1 MNLYTQK
8 KRWKFW
14 LFVSAVIAFV
24 AILYYSNLLL
34 KDIAREERTKVTL
47 WAEAVKH
54 KAELVNSTTE
64 FFDEIKIEEAKRATQ
79 LAKVLRKLY
88 EADLDEDLTFYVD
101 MLQNNKTIPLI
112 LTSRTGEIDNFINI
126 ELPPDCKNVSQIPDI
141 DGYTKMDLRYD
152 RNNYVT
158 MYYKESKIYTDLRVN
173 LNQLQESFFKEVVI
187 NAASIPVIITDE
199 TKTKV
204 VVSGNLDAVEFD
216 SPEKLANLIG
226 KMRSQ
231 NDPIDIMLPD
241 HGKCYVFYEES
252 PVLTRLRYFPYIQF
266 VIILVFIIVAYLLF
280 SFARR
285 SEQNRVWVGMSKETA
300 HQLGTPISS
309 LMAWTEI
316 LRASNVDPSIVDEI
330 NKDVTRLDTIA
341 QRFSKIGSVPE
352 LAPENLVEVIRDFT
366 TYLRTRISRT
376 VTIEFADTKYNPII
390 LPINRYLF
398 EWVVE
403 NLCKN
408 AVDAMEGSG
417 KITIEIIEGAK
428 LVHIDITDTGKGIP
442 PKKQKTIFK
451 PGYTSK
457 KRGWGLGLT
466 LAQRI
471 IKEYH
476 KGKLFVKSSAV
487 GKGTTMRI
495 TLKKQ

>member
-8 KRWKFW
+8 KRWKIW

-34 KDIAREERTKVTL
+34 NDIASEERKKVTL

-64 FFDEIKIEEAKRATQ
+64 FFDEIRIEEAKRATQ
-79 LAKVLRKLY
+79 LAKVLKKLY
-88 EADLDEDLTFYVD
+88 EAGLDEDLTFYVD

-126 ELPPDCKNVSQIPDI
+126 ELPPGCKNVSQLPDI
-141 DGYTKMDLRYD
+141 DEYTKMNLRYD
-152 RNNYVT
+152 GNNYVT

-241 HGKCYVFYEES
+241 HGKCYVFYKES

-266 VIILVFIIVAYLLF
+266 IIILVFIIVAYLLF

-408 AVDAMEGSG
+408 AVDAMEGNG
-417 KITIEIIEGAK
+417 KITIEITEGAK

>member
-1 MNLYTQK
+1 MNFYTQK
-8 KRWKFW
+8 KRWKIW

-34 KDIAREERTKVTL
+34 NDIASEERKKVTL
-47 WAEAVKH
+47 WVEAVKH

-64 FFDEIKIEEAKRATQ
+64 FFDEIRIEEAKRATQ
-79 LAKVLRKLY
+79 LAKVLKKLY
-88 EADLDEDLTFYVD
+88 EAGLDEDLTFYVD

-126 ELPPDCKNVSQIPDI
+126 ELPPGCKNVSQLPDI
-141 DGYTKMDLRYD
+141 DEYTKMNLRYD
-152 RNNYVT
+152 GNNYVT

-226 KMRSQ
+226 KMQSQ

-241 HGKCYVFYEES
+241 HGKCYVFYKES

-266 VIILVFIIVAYLLF
+266 IIILVFIIVAYLLF

-316 LRASNVDPSIVDEI
+316 LRASNVDASIVDEI

-408 AVDAMEGSG
+408 AVDAMEGNG
-417 KITIEIIEGAK
+417 KITIEITEGAK

>member
-64 FFDEIKIEEAKRATQ
+64 FLDEIKIEEAKRATQ

-241 HGKCYVFYEES
+241 HGKCYVFYKES

-316 LRASNVDPSIVDEI
+316 LRASNVDASIVDEI

>member
-173 LNQLQESFFKEVVI
+173 LDQLQESFFKEVVI

-241 HGKCYVFYEES
+241 HGKCYVFYKES

>member
-241 HGKCYVFYEES
+241 HGKCYVFYKES

-316 LRASNVDPSIVDEI
+316 LRASNVDASIVDEI

-366 TYLRTRISRT
+366 IYLRTRISRT

>member
-1 MNLYTQK
+1 M
-8 KRWKFW
+8 
-14 LFVSAVIAFV
+14 
-24 AILYYSNLLL
+24 
-34 KDIAREERTKVTL
+34 
-47 WAEAVKH
+47 
-54 KAELVNSTTE
+54 
-64 FFDEIKIEEAKRATQ
+64 
-79 LAKVLRKLY
+79 
-88 EADLDEDLTFYVD
+88 
-101 MLQNNKTIPLI
+101 
-112 LTSRTGEIDNFINI
+112 
-126 ELPPDCKNVSQIPDI
+126 
-141 DGYTKMDLRYD
+141 
-152 RNNYVT
+152 
-158 MYYKESKIYTDLRVN
+158 
-173 LNQLQESFFKEVVI
+173 
-187 NAASIPVIITDE
+187 
-199 TKTKV
+199 
-204 VVSGNLDAVEFD
+204 
-216 SPEKLANLIG
+216 
-226 KMRSQ
+226 
-231 NDPIDIMLPD
+231 
-241 HGKCYVFYEES
+241 
-252 PVLTRLRYFPYIQF
+252 
-266 VIILVFIIVAYLLF
+266 
-280 SFARR
+280 
-285 SEQNRVWVGMSKETA
+285 
-300 HQLGTPISS
+300 
-309 LMAWTEI
+309 
-316 LRASNVDPSIVDEI
+316 DEI

>member
-216 SPEKLANLIG
+216 SPEKLANLIN

-241 HGKCYVFYEES
+241 HGKCYVFYKES

>member
-216 SPEKLANLIG
+216 SPEKLANLID

-316 LRASNVDPSIVDEI
+316 LRASNVDASIVDEI

-476 KGKLFVKSSAV
+476 KGKLFGKSSAV

>member
-241 HGKCYVFYEES
+241 HGKCYVFYKES

>member
-1 MNLYTQK
+1 M
-8 KRWKFW
+8 
-14 LFVSAVIAFV
+14 FVSAVIAFV

-241 HGKCYVFYEES
+241 HGKCYVFYKES

-316 LRASNVDPSIVDEI
+316 LRASNVDASIVDEI

-366 TYLRTRISRT
+366 IYLRTRISRT

>member
-1 MNLYTQK
+1 M
-8 KRWKFW
+8 
-14 LFVSAVIAFV
+14 FVSAVIAFV

-376 VTIEFADTKYNPII
+376 VTIEFADTKYSPII

-417 KITIEIIEGAK
+417 KITIEIIEGTK

>member
-1 MNLYTQK
+1 
-8 KRWKFW
+8 
-14 LFVSAVIAFV
+14 
-24 AILYYSNLLL
+24 
-34 KDIAREERTKVTL
+34 
-47 WAEAVKH
+47 
-54 KAELVNSTTE
+54 
-64 FFDEIKIEEAKRATQ
+64 
-79 LAKVLRKLY
+79 
-88 EADLDEDLTFYVD
+88 
-101 MLQNNKTIPLI
+101 
-112 LTSRTGEIDNFINI
+112 
-126 ELPPDCKNVSQIPDI
+126 
-141 DGYTKMDLRYD
+141 MDLRYD

-316 LRASNVDPSIVDEI
+316 LRASNVDASIVDEI

-390 LPINRYLF
+390 LPINRDLF